1 MQNYCLKELHSISIL
16 NVMISIANQLEVRH
30 FEYFLV
36 LAETLH
42 YGRAAERL
50 FITQSALSQQIQR
63 MEVVLGHKLFVRTN
77 RKVIL
82 SHAGEL
88 LKVEAEAI
96 LTQLRKSMEQWQFR
110 VEGGEGI
117 VRIGFVGSAMQIY
130 LPQLLKEFTSGY
142 PRIRFYL
149 KELSNKDQ
157 LQALDKKELDI
168 GFLRSNN
175 LMANM
180 QSLRVYKE
188 NLTLVL
194 PEGHAINEQNFTDM
208 SQLADESYILFP
220 NESSQMFFGQIMTLC
235 REHGFTPRI
244 SHQSIHGPTIFKL
257 VESGLGISIVPNSLV
272 DRYNYKVRY
281 IELDNIQHKTEL
293 FAVWNK
299 FNDNTALTSL
309 IGLLKEGN

>member
-1 MQNYCLKELHSISIL
+1 
-16 NVMISIANQLEVRH
+16 MISITNQLEVRH

-42 YGRAAERL
+42 YGKAAERL

-63 MEVVLGHKLFVRTN
+63 METILGQELFVRTN

-88 LKVEAEAI
+88 LKEEAEAI
-96 LTQLRKSMEQWQFR
+96 LMQLKKSMEQWQFR

-130 LPQLLKEFTSGY
+130 LPKLLKEFTSKY
-142 PRIRFYL
+142 PRIKFYL

-157 LQALDKKELDI
+157 LLALDKKELDI

-180 QSLRVYKE
+180 HSLPVFKE

-194 PEGHAINEQNFTDM
+194 PENHAITEQNFVDIG
-208 SQLADESYILFP
+208 QLADESYILFP
-220 NESSQMFFGQIMTLC
+220 NESSHLFFGQIMTLC
-235 REHGFTPRI
+235 KEHGFTPRI

-272 DRYNYKVRY
+272 DKFNYKVRY
-281 IELDNIQHKTEL
+281 IELKEIKHKTEL

-299 FNDNTALTSL
+299 YNDNTGLTHL
-309 IGLLKEGN
+309 LGLLKGE